1 MSKVRSILGSVV
13 VEPIVVENKTASG
26 IILGDSEVKPLPRG
40 KVVHTGKKVEEVK
53 VGDTVVYLDGRG
65 YPEVNGLFVLPE
77 SSIIAIIDEN

>member
-13 VEPIVVENKTASG
+13 IEPVVVENKTASG

-40 KVVHTGKKVEEVK
+40 KVVHVGKKVEEVA
-53 VGDTVVYLDGRG
+53 VGDVVVYLEGRG
-65 YPEVNGLFVLPE
+65 YPDVNGFVILPE